1 LIKLYHNNRC
11 AKSRACLDLIIKSGL
26 KFEVFQYLKLELTKK
41 EISLI
46 VDGLVDPIEDL
57 VRKEPI
63 IKGVKINFSNK
74 REVISLLFKNKI
86 CLQRPIIFTGK
97 EYVICRPVE
106 KVLKYLSNKIV

>member
-1 LIKLYHNNRC
+1 MIKLYHNSRC
-11 AKSRACLDLIIKSGL
+11 SKSRGCLDLINKSGI
-26 KFEVFQYLKLELTKK
+26 KYEIFEYLKSELTKK
-41 EISLI
+41 EINDIVEGLI
-46 VDGLVDPIEDL
+46 DPIEDL